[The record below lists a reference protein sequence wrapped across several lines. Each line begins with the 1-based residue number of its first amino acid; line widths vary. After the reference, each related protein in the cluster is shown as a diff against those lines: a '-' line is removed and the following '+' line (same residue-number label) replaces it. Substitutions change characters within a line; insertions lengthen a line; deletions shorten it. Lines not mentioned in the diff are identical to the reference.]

1 MTINKRRKKC
11 LHDDFFYERDIYET
25 ALIKEALKQ
34 GKPIFGICRGMQ
46 LMNVILG
53 GTLNQNILNHWQNG
67 PSYSQYHEMVTKKH
81 SFLQDI
87 YSEIALINSFHH
99 QSIKEL
105 GRGLEIIV
113 VRPET

>member
-1 MTINKRRKKC
+1 M
-11 LHDDFFYERDIYET
+11 
-25 ALIKEALKQ
+25 KQ

-105 GRGLEIIV
+105 GRGLENIV

>member
-1 MTINKRRKKC
+1 
-11 LHDDFFYERDIYET
+11 
-25 ALIKEALKQ
+25 LKQ

-67 PSYSQYHEMVTKKH
+67 PFYSQYHEMVTKKH

-105 GRGLEIIV
+105 GRGLEIIA